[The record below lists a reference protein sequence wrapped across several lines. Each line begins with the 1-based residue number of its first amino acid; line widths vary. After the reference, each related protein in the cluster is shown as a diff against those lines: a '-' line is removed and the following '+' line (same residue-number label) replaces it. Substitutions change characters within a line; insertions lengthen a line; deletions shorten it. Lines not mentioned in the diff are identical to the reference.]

1 MGDLFSQI
9 SAGSR
14 KKQDTRNYQESQ
26 VFKQKEEIGIMRFAF
41 KPAHGNC
48 RKRLANGS
56 EYRSESDGKNKP

>member
-1 MGDLFSQI
+1 
-9 SAGSR
+9 
-14 KKQDTRNYQESQ
+14 
-26 VFKQKEEIGIMRFAF
+26 MRFAF